1 MDPAA
6 RERIVTRLAEE
17 MGLPVVLEDAAQQP
31 IAYSPH
37 HDLTDAIRRETIL
50 RRSTS
55 EVVVDHFRPYRLP
68 ERDQPFVIPGDAAR
82 DLLPRLCVP
91 IRHQEVNLGYLWV
104 LLRSMGVTEAQLEAA
119 GDARTSLLRSFLA
132 EDRIRESETETVLDL
147 VSGDPERGVTA
158 LTDVEARGSFPTG
171 RRCRVLVCVGQAWE
185 YPPVR
190 TGFWGAGWAPAG
202 QDQLRAVTEREG
214 IVVFTAG
221 TDHLGTAPIVAA
233 LARLR
238 AVAREGERLVV
249 GVGSLVGGPTQA
261 PRAYRQARMA
271 VRVALIEP
279 DLPVASWDRLGT
291 YRYLTQLPR
300 ELLADGVDG
309 RVQRLVEEAPELA
322 VTAEAYV
329 QQAGAITTVAEALH
343 IHRTTLYYRLR
354 AIAGFGLDLGRGE
367 DRTVVDVG
375 LQALRLLGRWPAP

>member
-6 RERIVTRLAEE
+6 RERIVTRLAEAID
-17 MGLPVVLEDAAQQP
+17 LPVVLEDAAQQP

-68 ERDQPFVIPGDAAR
+68 DRARPFVIPGDAGR

-104 LLRSMGVTEAQLEAA
+104 LLRATEVTEAQLTAADEARA
-119 GDARTSLLRSFLA
+119 SLLRSFLA
-132 EDRIRESETETVLDL
+132 EDRVRESETETVLDL
-147 VSGDPERGVTA
+147 VSGDPERALTA
-158 LTDVEARGSFPTG
+158 LTDVEARGTFPAG

-185 YPPVR
+185 HPPVR
-190 TGFWGAGWAPAG
+190 TSFWGAGWASAG

-214 IVVFTAG
+214 IAVVTAG
-221 TDHLGTAPIVAA
+221 PDHLDVPTIETA
-233 LARLR
+233 LGRLR
-238 AVAREGERLVV
+238 TVAPEGERLVV
-249 GVGSLVGGPTQA
+249 GVGSLVGGPAQA
-261 PRAYRQARMA
+261 PRTYRQARLA
-271 VRVALIEP
+271 VRVALTEP
-279 DLPVASWDRLGT
+279 ALPVASWDRLGT

-300 ELLADGVDG
+300 ELLSDGVDD
-309 RVQRLVEEAPELA
+309 RVRHLVEEAPELA

-329 QQAGAITTVAEALH
+329 QQAGAITRVAESLH

-354 AIAGFGLDLGRGE
+354 AMNGFGLDLGRGE
-367 DRTVVDVG
+367 DRSVVDVG
-375 LQALRLLGRWPAP
+375 LQALRLLGRWPAA

>member
-1 MDPAA
+1 MDAAA

-17 MGLPVVLEDAAQQP
+17 IELPVVLEDAAQQP

-55 EVVVDHFRPYRLP
+55 GIVVDHFRPFRLP
-68 ERDQPFVIPGDAAR
+68 ERDRPFVVPGDAAR

-104 LLRSMGVTEAQLEAA
+104 LLRSAEVTEAQLTAA
-119 GDARTSLLRSFLA
+119 DDARTSLLRSLLA
-132 EDRIRESETETVLDL
+132 EDRVRESETETVLDL
-147 VSGDPERGVTA
+147 VSGDPERALTA
-158 LTDVEARGSFPTG
+158 LTDVEARGTFPTG
-171 RRCRVLVCVGQAWE
+171 RRCRVLICVGQAWE
-185 YPPVR
+185 HPPVR
-190 TGFWGAGWAPAG
+190 TSFWGAGWAPTG

-214 IVVFTAG
+214 IAVFTAG
-221 TDHLGTAPIVAA
+221 TDHLGVAPIETA

-238 AVAREGERLVV
+238 AVAPEGERLVI
-249 GVGSLVGGPTQA
+249 GVGSLVGGPAQA
-261 PRAYRQARMA
+261 PRTYRQARLA
-271 VRVALIEP
+271 VRVALTET
-279 DLPVASWDRLGT
+279 DLAVASWDRLGT

-300 ELLADGVDG
+300 ELLSDGVDD
-309 RVQRLVEEAPELA
+309 RLERLVLEAPELA
-322 VTAEAYV
+322 TTAEVYV
-329 QQAGAITTVAEALH
+329 RQAGAITMVAEALH

-354 AIAGFGLDLGRGE
+354 AIAGFGLDLGHGE

-375 LQALRLLGRWPAP
+375 LQALRLLGRWPPP